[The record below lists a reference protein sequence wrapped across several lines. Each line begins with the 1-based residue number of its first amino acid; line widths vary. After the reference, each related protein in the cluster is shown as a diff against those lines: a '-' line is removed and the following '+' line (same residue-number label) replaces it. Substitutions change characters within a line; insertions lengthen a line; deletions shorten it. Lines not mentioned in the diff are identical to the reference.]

1 MSISYKLNLWIS
13 NTGIQDSSTATLI
26 FLACYSSFKM
36 VTQALATLQ
45 VAGRTERGKKSMQP
59 PVKTSEKCHAIFL
72 LTFH

>member
-1 MSISYKLNLWIS
+1 MS

-45 VAGRTERGKKSMQP
+45 VAGGQREERK
-59 PVKTSEKCHAIFL
+59 VCNLRLRL
-72 LTFH
+72 LRNPT